1 MNNIEKIVD
10 ILESGQQPSRSEC
23 SFFVNKVFSGG
34 VDKDVITK
42 ILRLFNNVGF
52 DAPQLSGF
60 AESMRK
66 VSKKVICKKN
76 IVDNSIEVLFKNE
89 DISRHLRTEETAI
102 QASKISSLSSTR
114 EILLPIQRFFSET
127 SNLIA
132 DGRDMG
138 SVVFPNANLKFFL
151 DAAPEVRAKRRHL
164 ELQKRGQ
171 EVNMHDLIN
180 DIVER
185 DKKDRTRD
193 LSPLIKTE
201 DSILLDSTNLDQE
214 SILNEALQHI
224 KERNIL

>member
-1 MNNIEKIVD
+1 M
-10 ILESGQQPSRSEC
+10 
-23 SFFVNKVFSGG
+23 NKVITIDGPSASGKG
-34 VDKDVITK
+34 TLAILLAERLNWK
-42 ILRLFNNVGF
+42 IL
-52 DAPQLSGF
+52 DSGALYRAF
-60 AESMRK
+60 AYFSISENDQRIIEQNLRK
-66 VSKKVICKKN
+66 ISFN
-76 IVDNSIEVLFKNE
+76 IVDNSIQVLFKNE

-114 EILLPIQRFFSET
+114 EILLPIQRFFFET

-138 SVVFPNANLKFFL
+138 SVVFPDANLKFFL

>member
-1 MNNIEKIVD
+1 M
-10 ILESGQQPSRSEC
+10 
-23 SFFVNKVFSGG
+23 NKVITIDGPSASGKG
-34 VDKDVITK
+34 TLAILLAERLNWK
-42 ILRLFNNVGF
+42 ILDSGALYRAFAYFSISENDQRIIEQNLRKISFNI
-52 DAPQLSGF
+52 A
-60 AESMRK
+60 
-66 VSKKVICKKN
+66 
-76 IVDNSIEVLFKNE
+76 DNSIQVLFKNE
-89 DISRHLRTEETAI
+89 DISGHLRTEETAI
-102 QASKISSLSSTR
+102 QASKISSLPSTR

-151 DAAPEVRAKRRHL
+151 DAAPEVRAKRRYL

-214 SILNEALQHI
+214 SILTEALQHI

>member
-1 MNNIEKIVD
+1 M
-10 ILESGQQPSRSEC
+10 
-23 SFFVNKVFSGG
+23 NKVITIDGPSASGKG
-34 VDKDVITK
+34 TLAILLAERLNWK
-42 ILRLFNNVGF
+42 ILDSGALYRAFAYFSISENDERLIEQN
-52 DAPQLSGF
+52 L
-60 AESMRK
+60 RK
-66 VSKKVICKKN
+66 ISFN
-76 IVDNSIEVLFKNE
+76 IVDNSIQVLFENE
-89 DISRHLRTEETAI
+89 DISGHLRTEKTAI

-114 EILLPIQRFFSET
+114 EVLLPIQRFFSET
-127 SNLIA
+127 NNLIA

-151 DAAPEVRAKRRHL
+151 DAAPEVRAKRRYL

-201 DSILLDSTNLDQE
+201 DSILLDSTNLDQD

>member
-1 MNNIEKIVD
+1 MTNQSIPIITIDGPSSSGKGSISRKLASELNWNILDSGALYRAFAYFSISENDEKLIKENLSK
-10 ILESGQQPSRSEC
+10 I
-23 SFFVNKVFSGG
+23 SF
-34 VDKDVITK
+34 
-42 ILRLFNNVGF
+42 
-52 DAPQLSGF
+52 
-60 AESMRK
+60 
-66 VSKKVICKKN
+66 N
-76 IVDNSIEVLFKNE
+76 IIDNSIQVLFENK

-102 QASKISSLSSTR
+102 QASKISSLPSTR

-151 DAAPEVRAKRRHL
+151 DAAPEVRAKRRYL

-185 DKKDRTRD
+185 DKKDTTRE

-201 DSILLDSTNLDQE
+201 DSVLLDSTNLDQE
-214 SILNEALQHI
+214 SILNAALQHI

>member
-1 MNNIEKIVD
+1 M
-10 ILESGQQPSRSEC
+10 
-23 SFFVNKVFSGG
+23 
-34 VDKDVITK
+34 
-42 ILRLFNNVGF
+42 
-52 DAPQLSGF
+52 
-60 AESMRK
+60 
-66 VSKKVICKKN
+66 
-76 IVDNSIEVLFKNE
+76 
-89 DISRHLRTEETAI
+89 
-102 QASKISSLSSTR
+102 SSTR
-114 EILLPIQRFFSET
+114 EILLPIQRFFLET

-138 SVVFPNANLKFFL
+138 SIVFPNANLKFFL
-151 DAAPEVRAKRRHL
+151 DADPEVRAKRRHL

-171 EVNMHDLIN
+171 EVNIHDLIN

-214 SILNEALQHI
+214 SILAEALQHI

>member
-1 MNNIEKIVD
+1 M
-10 ILESGQQPSRSEC
+10 
-23 SFFVNKVFSGG
+23 NKVITIDGPSASGKG
-34 VDKDVITK
+34 TLAILLADSMNWK
-42 ILRLFNNVGF
+42 IL
-52 DAPQLSGF
+52 DSGALYRAF
-60 AESMRK
+60 AYFSINEKDEKLIEQNLRK
-66 VSKKVICKKN
+66 ISFN
-76 IVDNSIEVLFKNE
+76 IVDNSIQVLFKNE
-89 DISRHLRTEETAI
+89 DISRHLRTEEIAI

-151 DAAPEVRAKRRHL
+151 DAVPEVRAKRRHI

-185 DKKDRTRD
+185 DKKDRTRE

-214 SILNEALQHI
+214 SILAEALQHI

>member
-1 MNNIEKIVD
+1 MNKVITIDGPSASGKGTLAILLAERLNWKILDSGALYRAFAYFSISENDESLIEKNLRKI
-10 ILESGQQPSRSEC
+10 
-23 SFFVNKVFSGG
+23 SF
-34 VDKDVITK
+34 
-42 ILRLFNNVGF
+42 
-52 DAPQLSGF
+52 
-60 AESMRK
+60 
-66 VSKKVICKKN
+66 N
-76 IVDNSIEVLFKNE
+76 IVDNSIQVLFKNE

-102 QASKISSLSSTR
+102 RASKISSLSSTR

-214 SILNEALQHI
+214 SILTEALQYI
-224 KERNIL
+224 RERNIL

>member
-1 MNNIEKIVD
+1 M
-10 ILESGQQPSRSEC
+10 
-23 SFFVNKVFSGG
+23 NKVITIDGPSASGKG
-34 VDKDVITK
+34 TLAILLAERLNWK
-42 ILRLFNNVGF
+42 IL
-52 DAPQLSGF
+52 DSGALYRAF
-60 AESMRK
+60 AYFSISENDQKLIEENLRNISF
-66 VSKKVICKKN
+66 N
-76 IVDNSIEVLFKNE
+76 IVDNSIQVLFKNK
-89 DISRHLRTEETAI
+89 DISKYLRTENTAI
-102 QASKISSLSSTR
+102 QASKISSLLSTR
-114 EILLPIQRFFSET
+114 EMLLPIQRFFLET

-138 SVVFPNANLKFFL
+138 SIVFPNANLKFFL
-151 DAAPEVRAKRRHL
+151 DADPEVRAKRRHL

-193 LSPLIKTE
+193 LSPLIKTD

-214 SILNEALQHI
+214 SILAEALRHI

>member
-1 MNNIEKIVD
+1 MNKVITIDGPSASGKGTLAILLAERLNWKILDSGALYRAFAYFSISENDERLIEKNLRKI
-10 ILESGQQPSRSEC
+10 
-23 SFFVNKVFSGG
+23 SF
-34 VDKDVITK
+34 
-42 ILRLFNNVGF
+42 
-52 DAPQLSGF
+52 
-60 AESMRK
+60 
-66 VSKKVICKKN
+66 N
-76 IVDNSIEVLFKNE
+76 IVDNSIQVLFKNE

-102 QASKISSLSSTR
+102 RASKISSLSSTR

-127 SNLIA
+127 SNVIA

-214 SILNEALQHI
+214 SILTEALQYI
-224 KERNIL
+224 RERNIL

>member
-1 MNNIEKIVD
+1 M
-10 ILESGQQPSRSEC
+10 
-23 SFFVNKVFSGG
+23 NKVITIDGPSASGKG
-34 VDKDVITK
+34 TLAILLADKLNWK
-42 ILRLFNNVGF
+42 IL
-52 DAPQLSGF
+52 DSGALYRAF
-60 AESMRK
+60 AYFSISENDQKLIEENLRK
-66 VSKKVICKKN
+66 ISFN
-76 IVDNSIEVLFKNE
+76 IVDNSIQVLFKNE

-102 QASKISSLSSTR
+102 QASKLSSLSSTR
-114 EILLPIQRFFSET
+114 EILLPIQRFFWEA
-127 SNLIA
+127 SNLVA

-138 SVVFPNANLKFFL
+138 SVVFPDANLKFFL

-214 SILNEALQHI
+214 SILSEALQHI

>member
-1 MNNIEKIVD
+1 M
-10 ILESGQQPSRSEC
+10 
-23 SFFVNKVFSGG
+23 NKVITIDGPSASGKG
-34 VDKDVITK
+34 TLAILLAERLNWK
-42 ILRLFNNVGF
+42 ILDSGALYRAFAYFSISENGERLIEQNLRKISFNI
-52 DAPQLSGF
+52 
-60 AESMRK
+60 K
-66 VSKKVICKKN
+66 
-76 IVDNSIEVLFKNE
+76 DNSIQVLFENE
-89 DISRHLRTEETAI
+89 DISRYLRTEETAI
-102 QASKISSLSSTR
+102 QASKLSSLSSTR
-114 EILLPIQRFFSET
+114 EILLPIQRFFLET

-138 SVVFPNANLKFFL
+138 SVVFPDANLKFFL

-201 DSILLDSTNLDQE
+201 DSILLDSTNFDQE
-214 SILNEALQHI
+214 SILTEALQHI

>member
-1 MNNIEKIVD
+1 M
-10 ILESGQQPSRSEC
+10 
-23 SFFVNKVFSGG
+23 NKVITIDGPSASGKG
-34 VDKDVITK
+34 TLAILLAERLNWK
-42 ILRLFNNVGF
+42 IL
-52 DAPQLSGF
+52 DSGALYRAF
-60 AESMRK
+60 AYFSISENDQKLIEENLRK
-66 VSKKVICKKN
+66 ISFN
-76 IVDNSIEVLFKNE
+76 IVNNSIQVLFKNE

-102 QASKISSLSSTR
+102 QASKLSSLSSTR
-114 EILLPIQRFFSET
+114 EILLPIQRFFWET
-127 SNLIA
+127 SNLVA

-138 SVVFPNANLKFFL
+138 SVVFPDANLKFFL

-214 SILNEALQHI
+214 SILCEALQHI

>member
-1 MNNIEKIVD
+1 M
-10 ILESGQQPSRSEC
+10 
-23 SFFVNKVFSGG
+23 NKVITIDGPSASGKG
-34 VDKDVITK
+34 TLAILLADKLNWK
-42 ILRLFNNVGF
+42 IL
-52 DAPQLSGF
+52 DSGALYRAF
-60 AESMRK
+60 AYFSTSENDQKLIEENLRK
-66 VSKKVICKKN
+66 ISFN
-76 IVDNSIEVLFKNE
+76 IVDNSIQVLFKNE

-114 EILLPIQRFFSET
+114 EILLPIQRFFLET

-138 SVVFPNANLKFFL
+138 SVVFPDANLKFFL

-214 SILNEALQHI
+214 SILSEALQHI

>member
-1 MNNIEKIVD
+1 MNMKK
-10 ILESGQQPSRSEC
+10 LHPF
-23 SFFVNKVFSGG
+23 SFFKKFTFFKFKISKLIEPRIYKETSGFYYYTN
-34 VDKDVITK
+34 VSESK
-42 ILRLFNNVGF
+42 IFEYCSKNDLRLIEQNLRKISFNIF
-52 DAPQLSGF
+52 
-60 AESMRK
+60 
-66 VSKKVICKKN
+66 
-76 IVDNSIEVLFKNE
+76 DNSIQVLFENE

-214 SILNEALQHI
+214 SILTEALQHI
-224 KERNIL
+224 KKRNIL

>member
-1 MNNIEKIVD
+1 M
-10 ILESGQQPSRSEC
+10 
-23 SFFVNKVFSGG
+23 NKVITIDGPSASGKG
-34 VDKDVITK
+34 TLAILLAERLNWK
-42 ILRLFNNVGF
+42 ILDSGALYRAFAYFSISENDERLIEQN
-52 DAPQLSGF
+52 L
-60 AESMRK
+60 
-66 VSKKVICKKN
+66 KKISFN
-76 IVDNSIEVLFKNE
+76 IVNNTIQVLFKNE

-114 EILLPIQRFFSET
+114 EILLPIQRFFSDK

-214 SILNEALQHI
+214 SILTEALQHI

>member
-1 MNNIEKIVD
+1 MNKIITID
-10 ILESGQQPSRSEC
+10 GPSASGKGTLAILLAERL
-23 SFFVNKVFSGG
+23 NW
-34 VDKDVITK
+34 K
-42 ILRLFNNVGF
+42 ILDSGALYRAFAYFSINENDQRLIEQNLRKISFNI
-52 DAPQLSGF
+52 A
-60 AESMRK
+60 
-66 VSKKVICKKN
+66 
-76 IVDNSIEVLFKNE
+76 DNSIQVLLENE
-89 DISRHLRTEETAI
+89 DISGYLRTEETAI
-102 QASKISSLSSTR
+102 QASKISSLPSTR

-151 DAAPEVRAKRRHL
+151 DAAPEVRAKRRYL

-214 SILNEALQHI
+214 SILSEALHHI

>member
-1 MNNIEKIVD
+1 M
-10 ILESGQQPSRSEC
+10 
-23 SFFVNKVFSGG
+23 NKVITIDGPSASGKG
-34 VDKDVITK
+34 TLAILLAERLNWK
-42 ILRLFNNVGF
+42 ILDSGALYRAFAYFSITQNDERLIEENLRKISFNIK
-52 DAPQLSGF
+52 D
-60 AESMRK
+60 R
-66 VSKKVICKKN
+66 
-76 IVDNSIEVLFKNE
+76 SIQVLFKNE

-102 QASKISSLSSTR
+102 HASKISSLSSTR
-114 EILLPIQRFFSET
+114 EILLPIQRYFSET

-138 SVVFPNANLKFFL
+138 SIVFPSADLKFFL
-151 DAAPEVRAKRRHL
+151 DATPEVRAKRRHL

-201 DSILLDSTNLDQE
+201 DSILLDSTNLDQV
-214 SILNEALQHI
+214 SILNEALQHLN
-224 KERNIL
+224 ERNIL

>member
-1 MNNIEKIVD
+1 M
-10 ILESGQQPSRSEC
+10 
-23 SFFVNKVFSGG
+23 NKVITIDGPSASGKG
-34 VDKDVITK
+34 TLAILLAKRLNWK
-42 ILRLFNNVGF
+42 ILDSGALYRAFAYFSISENDQRLIEQNLRKIRFNI
-52 DAPQLSGF
+52 A
-60 AESMRK
+60 
-66 VSKKVICKKN
+66 
-76 IVDNSIEVLFKNE
+76 DNSIQVLFENE
-89 DISRHLRTEETAI
+89 DISGHLRTEEIAI
-102 QASKISSLSSTR
+102 QASKISSLPSTR
-114 EILLPIQRFFSET
+114 EILLPIQRFFSKT

-151 DAAPEVRAKRRHL
+151 DAAPEVRAKRRYL

-185 DKKDRTRD
+185 DKKDRTRE

-201 DSILLDSTNLDQE
+201 DSILLDSTNLNQK
-214 SILNEALQHI
+214 SILAEALQHI

>member
-1 MNNIEKIVD
+1 M
-10 ILESGQQPSRSEC
+10 
-23 SFFVNKVFSGG
+23 NKVITIDGPSASGKG
-34 VDKDVITK
+34 TLAILLADRLNWK
-42 ILRLFNNVGF
+42 ILDSGALYRAFAYFSISENDERLIEQ
-52 DAPQLSGF
+52 DL
-60 AESMRK
+60 RK
-66 VSKKVICKKN
+66 ISFN
-76 IVDNSIEVLFKNE
+76 IVNNSIQVLFENE

-102 QASKISSLSSTR
+102 QASKMSSLPSTR

-151 DAAPEVRAKRRHL
+151 DAAPEVRPKRRHL

-185 DKKDRTRD
+185 DKKDRTRE

-214 SILNEALQHI
+214 SILTEALQHI

>member
-1 MNNIEKIVD
+1 MNKVITIDGPSASGKGTLAILLAERLNWKILDSGALYRAFAYFSISENDESLIEKNLRKI
-10 ILESGQQPSRSEC
+10 
-23 SFFVNKVFSGG
+23 SF
-34 VDKDVITK
+34 
-42 ILRLFNNVGF
+42 
-52 DAPQLSGF
+52 
-60 AESMRK
+60 
-66 VSKKVICKKN
+66 N
-76 IVDNSIEVLFKNE
+76 IVDNSIQVLFKNE

-102 QASKISSLSSTR
+102 RASKISSLSSTR

>member
-1 MNNIEKIVD
+1 M
-10 ILESGQQPSRSEC
+10 SW
-23 SFFVNKVFSGG
+23 
-34 VDKDVITK
+34 K
-42 ILRLFNNVGF
+42 ILDSGALYRAFAYFSVSENNERLIEQN
-52 DAPQLSGF
+52 L
-60 AESMRK
+60 RK
-66 VSKKVICKKN
+66 ISFN
-76 IVDNSIEVLFKNE
+76 IVDNSIQVLFKNE
-89 DISRHLRTEETAI
+89 DISGHLRTEETAI

>member
-1 MNNIEKIVD
+1 M
-10 ILESGQQPSRSEC
+10 
-23 SFFVNKVFSGG
+23 NKVITIDGPSASGKG
-34 VDKDVITK
+34 ALAILLAERLHWK
-42 ILRLFNNVGF
+42 ILDSGALYRAFAYFSINENDERLIEQN
-52 DAPQLSGF
+52 L
-60 AESMRK
+60 
-66 VSKKVICKKN
+66 KKISFN
-76 IVDNSIEVLFKNE
+76 IVDNSIQVLFKNE

-102 QASKISSLSSTR
+102 QASKISSLLSTR

-193 LSPLIKTE
+193 LSPLIKTV
-201 DSILLDSTNLDQE
+201 DSILLDSTNLDQD
-214 SILNEALQHI
+214 SILEEALQHI
-224 KERNIL
+224 KQRNIYE

>member
-1 MNNIEKIVD
+1 M
-10 ILESGQQPSRSEC
+10 
-23 SFFVNKVFSGG
+23 NKVITIDGPSASGKG
-34 VDKDVITK
+34 TLAILLAERLNWK
-42 ILRLFNNVGF
+42 IL
-52 DAPQLSGF
+52 DSGALYRAF
-60 AESMRK
+60 AYFSISENDQKLIEQNLRK
-66 VSKKVICKKN
+66 ISFN
-76 IVDNSIEVLFKNE
+76 IVDNSIQVLFKNE

-214 SILNEALQHI
+214 SILNEALRHI
-224 KERNIL
+224 KERKIL

>member
-1 MNNIEKIVD
+1 M
-10 ILESGQQPSRSEC
+10 
-23 SFFVNKVFSGG
+23 NKVITIDGPSASGKG
-34 VDKDVITK
+34 TLAILLADKLNWK
-42 ILRLFNNVGF
+42 IL
-52 DAPQLSGF
+52 DSGALYRAF
-60 AESMRK
+60 AYFSISENDQKLIEENLRK
-66 VSKKVICKKN
+66 ISFN
-76 IVDNSIEVLFKNE
+76 IVDNSIQVLFKNE

-114 EILLPIQRFFSET
+114 EILLPIQRFFLET

-138 SVVFPNANLKFFL
+138 SVVFPDANLKFFL

-185 DKKDRTRD
+185 DKKDRTRE

-214 SILNEALQHI
+214 SILREALQHI